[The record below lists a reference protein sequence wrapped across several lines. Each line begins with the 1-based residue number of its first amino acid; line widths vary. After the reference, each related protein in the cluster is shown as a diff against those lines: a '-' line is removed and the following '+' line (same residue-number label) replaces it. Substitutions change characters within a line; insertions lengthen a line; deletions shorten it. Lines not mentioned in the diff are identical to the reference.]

1 MRQDDNKD
9 WLDLSSDQNRR
20 SWPGVAEAGEALFS
34 EAGMACLTQ
43 VAGDSFGCPP
53 AHVLPV
59 ADALAAF
66 AHLRPPGRA
75 AVLGPGDNGHA
86 DRLNAANWQVV
97 NVAEPQAMAGA
108 DLAVVVNPGNPD
120 GREWPPETLADLAR
134 TVGHL
139 VVDESLADPRPDL
152 SLAPALPA
160 NALVLRSLCPLWGL
174 RGVDFVLAGPDLLER
189 LSGALPPTGPALHV
203 AARALADR
211 DWADQAMLY
220 LTEAALRLDRLA
232 VAAGWRMA
240 GGTHLFRLYDVG
252 NAAAAQERLAR
263 GRIRAQRFAW
273 SGKFLRLGIP
283 ANPAEWD
290 HLATA
295 LRKF

>member
-1 MRQDDNKD
+1 MRRNDDED
-9 WLDLSSDQNRR
+9 WLDLSTDRNRR
-20 SWPGVAEAGEALFS
+20 PWPGAASMGKSLSSQA
-34 EAGMACLTQ
+34 AAACLTQ
-43 VAGDSFGCPP
+43 AAGDRFGCPTGQ
-53 AHVLPV
+53 VLPV
-59 ADALAAF
+59 ADALAA
-66 AHLRPPGRA
+66 APHLRPPGRA
-75 AVLGPGDNGHA
+75 AVLGPGDTSHA
-86 DRLNAANWQVV
+86 GRLDAAGWQVV
-97 NVAEPQAMAGA
+97 RVAEPQALAGA
-108 DLAVVVNPGNPD
+108 DLAVVVNPANPD
-120 GREWPPETLADLAR
+120 GREWPPETLAGLAR

-160 NALVLRSLCPLWGL
+160 NALVLRSLRPLWGL

-189 LSGALPPTGPALHV
+189 LSGALPPAGPALPV

-211 DWADQAMLY
+211 DWADQAILY

-252 NAAAAQERLAR
+252 HAAMAQERLAR
-263 GRIRAQRFAW
+263 SRVRAQRFAW
-273 SGKFLRLGIP
+273 SANLLRLGIP
-283 ANPAEWD
+283 ANHAEWD

-295 LRKF
+295 LRKS